1 MLDQREYTK
10 ILDQILKS
18 GIKQFKSNNVLS
30 MTKNLD
36 KNGVIAGF
44 TSKKNMAQQRGIL
57 YRSMEQVY
65 NDSSELTH
73 WTPNVFSWLGGGKER
88 PIYGHSEDNLIQI
101 NTWVADIDFP
111 THEKKTDVN
120 LLVLYLL
127 EEGLL
132 PYLILDTPKGYHV
145 YFLIQNYNQETGK
158 YDKASYVSKANS
170 YKSLRVAKRIS
181 ENIRKAIKKRLP
193 QVDMGCNHFGIFR
206 FPTPQNIVHYEPNF
220 VDTFE
225 GYLKWSQEFE
235 AKEKVE
241 KKSNLSVIGNQNN
254 RKTTGFRQTQTKWF
268 DFLLH
273 ADIEEGDRNRTIFTL
288 SLACKQSGLTFDQC
302 VDLLDQ
308 LCWKRDLTF
317 REVKRTIRSAYEG
330 DYKGA
335 KGSYINEI
343 IENYASPSQFQEY
356 AVQANNG
363 SKKRKGNRVDP
374 YYWVKFKKPREE
386 RKYSHF
392 SESQADLLVYL
403 ESKEKELGLNELYL
417 DVSMKDIT
425 EDTNIPLSSLKVI
438 LKELKASNLLIVKT
452 KRGRNGNTKIATRKS
467 VETKVLM
474 TVILQKKQS
483 KPFGADVFHEDDRQI
498 VEAIVSRYEDKQTPF
513 NVNVQEAMQRRK
525 INPIRAINTG

>member
-1 MLDQREYTK
+1 MLNQTVYQN
-10 ILDQILKS
+10 ILDQILKG
-18 GIKQFKSNNVLS
+18 GIKQFNNNTVVS
-30 MTKNLD
+30 MVKQVD
-36 KNGVIAGF
+36 KKGVIAGF
-44 TSKKNMAQQRGIL
+44 TSKQNMSGQKGVL
-57 YRSMEQVY
+57 YRTMEQVY
-65 NDSSELTH
+65 SDSGFLTH
-73 WTPNVFSWLGGGKER
+73 WTPNVYSWLGGGKER
-88 PIYGHSEDNLIQI
+88 TIYGHTEENLIQI
-101 NTWVADIDFP
+101 NTFVADIDFP
-111 THEKKTDVN
+111 THHKKTDVN

-145 YFLIQNYNQETGK
+145 YFLIQNYTQETGK
-158 YDKASYVSKANS
+158 YDKASYVSKSNS

-206 FPTPQNIVHYEPNF
+206 FPTLQNIVHYEPNF
-220 VDTFE
+220 ADTFE
-225 GYLKWSQEFE
+225 GYLKWSKEFE
-235 AKEKVE
+235 AKEKIE
-241 KKSNLSVIGNQNN
+241 KKNNLSVIGSQNN

-273 ADIEEGDRNRTIFTL
+273 ADIEVGDRNRTIFTL
-288 SLACKQSGLTFDQC
+288 ALACKQSGLAFDKC

-308 LCWKRDLTF
+308 LCWERDLTF
-317 REVKRTIRSAYEG
+317 SEVKRTIRSAYEG

-374 YYWVKFKKPREE
+374 CYWVKFKKPREE

-392 SESQADLLVYL
+392 TESQTDLLVYL
-403 ESKEKELGLNELYL
+403 ESKEKEMGLNELYL
-417 DVSMKDIT
+417 DVSMKDIS

-438 LKELKASNLLIVKT
+438 LKELKAKRVLIVQT
-452 KRGRNGNTKIATRKS
+452 RRGKNGGTKIATRTA

-474 TVILQKKQS
+474 AIIFKKEQYIAFVTELLG
-483 KPFGADVFHEDDRQI
+483 KEDKQL

-513 NVNVQEAMQRRK
+513 NVNVQETTQRSRN
-525 INPIRAINTG
+525 NPIRAVNAG

>member
-1 MLDQREYTK
+1 MLNQVEYNN
-10 ILDQILKS
+10 ILERILKN
-18 GIKQFKSNNVLS
+18 GIRQFKSNTVVS
-30 MTKNLD
+30 MTKQVD
-36 KNGVIAGF
+36 KNGVIAGYD
-44 TSKKNMAQQRGIL
+44 SKRNMSQQRGLL
-57 YRSMEQVY
+57 YRSMEQLY
-65 NDSSELTH
+65 GDSEVLTH
-73 WTPNVFSWLGGGKER
+73 WTPNVFSWLGGGNER
-88 PIYGHSEDNLIQI
+88 PIYGHTEENLIQI
-101 NTWVADIDFP
+101 NTFVADIDFP
-111 THEKKTDVN
+111 AHEEKPNIHTI
-120 LLVLYLL
+120 VLYLM

-132 PYLILDTPKGYHV
+132 PTLVLDTPRGYHV
-145 YFLIQNYNQETGK
+145 YFLIQNLNEETGD
-158 YDKASYVSKANS
+158 YNKASYISKANTF
-170 YKSLRVAKRIS
+170 KSLRVAKRIS

-206 FPTPQNIVHYEPNF
+206 FPTLQNIVHYEPNF
-220 VDTFE
+220 ADTFE
-225 GYLKWSQEFE
+225 GYLKWSKEFE
-235 AKEKVE
+235 AKEKIE
-241 KKSNLSVIGNQNN
+241 KKNNLSVIGSQNN

-288 SLACKQSGLTFDQC
+288 ALACKQSGLTFDQC

-343 IENYASPSQFQEY
+343 IENYASPSQFKEY

-374 YYWVKFKKPREE
+374 CYWVKFKKPREE

-417 DVSMKDIT
+417 DVSMKDIA

-438 LKELKASNLLIVKT
+438 LKDLKASNLLIVKT
-452 KRGRNGNTKIATRKS
+452 KRGRNGNTRIATRKA

-474 TVILQKKQS
+474 AVIFKRKNSSSFVIELMKQ
-483 KPFGADVFHEDDRQI
+483 EDKQFL
-498 VEAIVSRYEDKQTPF
+498 ESIVSRYEDKQTPF
-513 NVNVQEAMQRRK
+513 NVNTQETIRRSRSVL
-525 INPIRAINTG
+525 IRAVNTG